1 MYIIYLL
8 KRYGKTKESFGWP
21 DEVDEISSGT
31 IYGSTSTSTVV
42 TTSQF
47 NSQEK
52 ELPLTGLTINYL
64 DK

>member
-1 MYIIYLL
+1 MIYLYL
-8 KRYGKTKESFGWP
+8 QRYGKTKESFGWP

-42 TTSQF
+42 TTNQY

-52 ELPLTGLTINYL
+52 ELPLTGYTINYL